1 MSNTPARYST
11 LQTLLHWLM
20 AALMIG
26 AFLFGNYLADLP
38 LSPAKFQLISY
49 HKWLGIS
56 LLALLAL
63 RVVVRL
69 ARKAPALPAGMGAAA
84 RAMAHIG
91 HAALYLLM
99 LAIPLSGWLM
109 SSAYGFPVVL
119 FGVLPLPDLIAANPA
134 LAEQLKAGHGLLN
147 NVLVI
152 VVVAHVLAA
161 LKHQFIDKDGLLERM
176 SLRR

>member
-1 MSNTPARYST
+1 MSTTRTRYST
-11 LQTLLHWLM
+11 AQILLHWLM
-20 AALMIG
+20 AALLIG
-26 AFLFGNYLADLP
+26 TFLFGNYLADLP
-38 LSPAKFQLISY
+38 LSPAKFHLISY

-56 LLALLAL
+56 LLALLLL
-63 RVVVRL
+63 RVLVRL
-69 ARKAPALPAGMGAAA
+69 SKRAPALPAGMSAAA
-84 RAMAHIG
+84 RALAHIG
-91 HAALYLLM
+91 HATLYLLM
-99 LAIPLSGWLM
+99 LLIPLSGWLM

-134 LAEQLKAGHGLLN
+134 LAEQLKAAHGLLN